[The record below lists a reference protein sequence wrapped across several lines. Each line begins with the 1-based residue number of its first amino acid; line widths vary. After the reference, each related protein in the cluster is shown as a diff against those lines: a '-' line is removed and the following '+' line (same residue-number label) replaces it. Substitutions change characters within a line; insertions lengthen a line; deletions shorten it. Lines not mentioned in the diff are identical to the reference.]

1 LHRGVFAQQLLP
13 WKRNNV
19 LFFIVVGLDIAVNN
33 TNVFS
38 VAMEMQEKKWVP
50 FVPLSSNKIFCSV
63 VKNRKY

>member
-38 VAMEMQEKKWVP
+38 VAMEMQEKKMGS
-50 FVPLSSNKIFCSV
+50 LCTV
-63 VKNRKY
+63 V